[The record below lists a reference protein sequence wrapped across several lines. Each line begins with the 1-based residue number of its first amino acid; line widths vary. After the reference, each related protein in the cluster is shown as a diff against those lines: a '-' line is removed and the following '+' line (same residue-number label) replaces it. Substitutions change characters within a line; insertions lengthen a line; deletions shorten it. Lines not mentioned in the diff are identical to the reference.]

1 MSEALKSCP
10 FCGSPA
16 ELRQG
21 HLILCMNEEENG
33 CLVDPLVQ
41 SLTDEETVAA
51 WNTRPVEDALVE
63 ALNKLRKEVQ
73 YWAEN
78 PRPDEWILQEWVRNI
93 DAALKLADK

>member
-1 MSEALKSCP
+1 
-10 FCGSPA
+10 
-16 ELRQG
+16 
-21 HLILCMNEEENG
+21 MNEEENG